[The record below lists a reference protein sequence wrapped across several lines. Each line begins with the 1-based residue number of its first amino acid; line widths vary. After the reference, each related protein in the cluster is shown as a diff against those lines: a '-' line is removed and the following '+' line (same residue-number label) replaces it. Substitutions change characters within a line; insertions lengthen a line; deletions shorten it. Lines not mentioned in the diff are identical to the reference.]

1 MIAFAA
7 TLAFLATTVTAASTR
22 SKSRSTASGAPGFT
36 SYGTPYNLV
45 AGAGLQPPWEMVLST
60 NAKTADECE
69 ALCANATTKTCNS
82 YTWYV

>member
-7 TLAFLATTVTAASTR
+7 TLTFLATTVTAASTR
-22 SKSRSTASGAPGFT
+22 SKSRSTRVRFT
-36 SYGTPYNLV
+36 SYATPYNLV